1 MYKVTVYLI
10 GTDNVV
16 REKIFDT
23 ELKAETFAM
32 LCEFKKELTAKVEK
46 IKNRG

>member
-1 MYKVTVYLI
+1 MYKVTVYLT
-10 GTDNVV
+10 GTANVI

-46 IKNRG
+46 ILK